1 MHTIGVYVQ
10 TGAVFT
16 KRIQSWEVEDNVENC
31 GVRRLGGG
39 WEVIQRRVTLS
50 ERAVRGKEQSQES
63 EQ

>member
-16 KRIQSWEVEDNVENC
+16 KRIQSWEVKDNVENC
-31 GVRRLGGG
+31 GVRRLGGW

-50 ERAVRGKEQSQES
+50 ERAGRGKEQSQES